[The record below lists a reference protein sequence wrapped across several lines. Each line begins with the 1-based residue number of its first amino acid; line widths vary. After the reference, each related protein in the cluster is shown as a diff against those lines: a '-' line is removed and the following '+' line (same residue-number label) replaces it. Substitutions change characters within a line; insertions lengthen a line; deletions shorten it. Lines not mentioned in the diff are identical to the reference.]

1 MLVATILIG
10 FAMMTLGV
18 ALLFLGEVPFLSGK
32 RIPAGRARWIGAI
45 FVAFLP
51 QALAVRQLSNAAFGS
66 DAVQGPV
73 VIGGLFVACLWTVF
87 AILFRV
93 MVPKRE
99 PREPKSA
106 ISPLEKA
113 NPFDAAPAGEVDQA
127 LPWTEPQMENKSAG
141 KSPAPGKSGKPKAGS
156 KDPFDFS

>member
-18 ALLFLGEVPFLSGK
+18 ALLFLGEVPFVSGK
-32 RIPAGRARWIGAI
+32 RIPARRARWIGGI

-51 QALAVRQLSNAAFGS
+51 LALAVRQLSNLVFGS

-73 VIGGLFVACLWTVF
+73 VIGGILVAVLWAVF

-99 PREPKSA
+99 PRQPRAAS
-106 ISPLEKA
+106 STFEKP
-113 NPFDAAPAGEVDQA
+113 NPFDAAPTGEAEQA
-127 LPWTEPQMENKSAG
+127 LPWTEPQIENKSGG
-141 KSPAPGKSGKPKAGS
+141 KAAGKSGKPKAGS